1 MQSTV
6 RWLHEEMA
14 DCLCGPCFHI
24 MCLNNWLQSQP
35 LHCQVQEAWVKLPD
49 WKWTWNLHMLQVG
62 RLCQRLFKMKYR
74 VCASTVC
81 ECVCVFSP
89 SALRA
94 VGSSCFHSAMWCENV
109 SVRKWQCSD
118 LGEWGCVCDTRTYR
132 PQRSSELTEQWSSW
146 LKYCRSG
153 ARRSGW
159 GKIQER
165 KGRCGS
171 SRKYQSDFTTLNGTL
186 KTEKHS
192 VEDFD
197 WA

>member
-6 RWLHEEMA
+6 RWIHEEMA

-24 MCLNNWLQSQP
+24 MCLNNWLQSQRP
-35 LHCQVQEAWVKLPD
+35 RSSSLTENEHGISKCCKSA
-49 WKWTWNLHMLQVG
+49 
-62 RLCQRLFKMKYR
+62 
-74 VCASTVC
+74 VCARGCSRWSIEYVPELC
-81 ECVCVFSP
+81 ASASVCVCVFSP

-118 LGEWGCVCDTRTYR
+118 LGEWDCVCDTRTYR

-146 LKYCRSG
+146 LKYCRSS

-165 KGRCGS
+165 K
-171 SRKYQSDFTTLNGTL
+171 RKMWQ
-186 KTEKHS
+186 
-192 VEDFD
+192 
-197 WA
+197 